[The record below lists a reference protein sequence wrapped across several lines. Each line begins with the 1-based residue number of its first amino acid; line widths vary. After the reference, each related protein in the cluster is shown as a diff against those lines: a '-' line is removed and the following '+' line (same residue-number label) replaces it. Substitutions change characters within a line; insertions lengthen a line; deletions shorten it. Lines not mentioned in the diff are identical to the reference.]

1 MSRKFTDLE
10 RAEQLLLLGH
20 VLNAVGVLL
29 LSIGSILRSAG
40 SLPETAISG
49 GDRRRYETQL
59 TARNYF

>member
-1 MSRKFTDLE
+1 MNRKFSELE
-10 RAEQLLLLGH
+10 QADQLLLFGH

-40 SLPETAISG
+40 SLPETPITGNATKKDEAPI
-49 GDRRRYETQL
+49 